1 MCFVGGRASG
11 EDGPVG
17 SRSDDN
23 RVFTFYFVCVLEMSV
38 ISHCFNTSAV
48 PNLRYYSTLQTTPQ
62 AFTRTIK
69 SLILSHAFFPEGL
82 LFIMG

>member
-23 RVFTFYFVCVLEMSV
+23 RVFTFYFFVCARNE
-38 ISHCFNTSAV
+38 CDF
-48 PNLRYYSTLQTTPQ
+48 TL
-62 AFTRTIK
+62 
-69 SLILSHAFFPEGL
+69 L
-82 LFIMG
+82 